1 MSRKS
6 LLFMLLVAVGLLS
19 VGTSVYATSGAGA
32 IALEFPIGA
41 RYNALGEAGTA
52 LSQDATAMWWN
63 PGGLAF
69 ANDVHGGRI
78 HAMQSKLV
86 PDLADDIA
94 IYWGGYVGRKWG
106 GSLGFHLTYLSMGEQ
121 VHTTDDG
128 TEHSVFSSNMWA
140 AGVVYGTRLSTNLGF
155 GIGFKFFRDNLAPD
169 NVLQDKQGGSGSTFA
184 VDAGILYKCN
194 INRRVSDVPIVG
206 LLWKAPLKVPLL
218 KKVWP
223 LQWIDPSF
231 DRTNFAVAISNLGPN
246 ITHVDADQSDPLPRK
261 LTTGVAYG
269 IMNSEAAS
277 LLFVADFIVP
287 LLVWDDNSDD
297 YGFGIDPFPLNK
309 EDNEWGVGLEW
320 SYGQSLFLRFGYKKG
335 TGQIEDMT
343 WGLGMHMG
351 RWVGQNITFGYA
363 SVPQAKGLRN
373 VNRFSIGYDF

>member
-6 LLFMLLVAVGLLS
+6 LLFMALFAAGLLS
-19 VGTSVYATSGAGA
+19 AGSSVYAISGAGA

-69 ANDVHGGRI
+69 ATDVHSGRI

-106 GSLGFHLTYLSMGEQ
+106 GSLGFNLTYLSMGEQ
-121 VHTTDDG
+121 LATSDDG
-128 TEHSVFSSNMWA
+128 TPGENFTSNMWA
-140 AGVVYGTRLSTNLGF
+140 AGVVYGTRLSPNLGF

-184 VDAGILYKCN
+184 VDAG
-194 INRRVSDVPIVG
+194 V
-206 LLWKAPLKVPLL
+206 LWKVPSLK
-218 KKVWP
+218 
-223 LQWIDPSF
+223 S
-231 DRTNFAVAISNLGPN
+231 NFAVAISNLGPN

-261 LTTGVAYG
+261 ITFGAARSL
-269 IMNSEAAS
+269 MHSEATS
-277 LLFVADFIVP
+277 LLFVADMLVP
-287 LLVWDDNSDD
+287 LLSWDDAADD
-297 YGFGIDPFPLNK
+297 YGLGLDFGEK
-309 EDNEWGVGLEW
+309 EWGVGLEW
-320 SYGQSLFLRFGYKKG
+320 SYVQSLFIRLGYKKG

-351 RWVGQNITFGYA
+351 RWVGQNITFGFA
-363 SVPQAKGLRN
+363 SVPQAKGLKN

>member
-6 LLFMLLVAVGLLS
+6 LLFMVLIAAGLLS
-19 VGTSVYATSGAGA
+19 VGSSAYAISGAGA

-69 ANDVHGGRI
+69 ATDTHDGRI

-94 IYWGGYVGRKWG
+94 LYWGGYVARKWG
-106 GSLGFHLTYLSMGEQ
+106 GSLGFNLTYLSMGDQ
-121 VHTTDDG
+121 LSTSDDG
-128 TEHSVFSSNMWA
+128 TEGEIFSSNMWA
-140 AGVVYGTRLSTNLGF
+140 AGVVYGTRLSPNLGF

-184 VDAGILYKCN
+184 VDAG
-194 INRRVSDVPIVG
+194 V
-206 LLWKAPLKVPLL
+206 LWKVPSLK
-218 KKVWP
+218 
-223 LQWIDPSF
+223 S
-231 DRTNFAVAISNLGPN
+231 NFAVAVSNLGPN

-261 LTTGVAYG
+261 ITFGVAHS
-269 IMNSEAAS
+269 IMHSEATS
-277 LLFVADFIVP
+277 LLFVVDMLVP
-287 LLVWDDNSDD
+287 MLTWDDSADD
-297 YGFGIDPFPLNK
+297 YGLGMDFD
-309 EDNEWGVGLEW
+309 EVEWGAGLEW
-320 SYGQSLFLRFGYKKG
+320 SYVQSLFIRFGYKKG

-351 RWVGQNITFGYA
+351 RWLGQNITFGYA
-363 SVPQAKGLRN
+363 SVPQAEGLKN